1 MNPQCQCHIGPT
13 ISMDKKQDL
22 TLFPTPF
29 QKEENLLNHPQQAQQ
44 PQQQQPT
51 DQTTILPQHRPL
63 PKENITATAKCRL
76 TIENAVTN
84 ANLLSKKPT
93 AEPGLCTSLK
103 KLDRRLDEMFDSPEV
118 THAFSVLREKMEK
131 DFKTKQLELKKDSVT
146 YVFRTKQLK
155 VDYDNTRM
163 YFDTRD
169 NYVSPEIIR
178 ARFKQVC
185 NTDEY
190 LEAKKSLLFNK

>member
-1 MNPQCQCHIGPT
+1 MNP
-13 ISMDKKQDL
+13 KQNL
-22 TLFPTPF
+22 ILFPN
-29 QKEENLLNHPQQAQQ
+29 QKEENLLNRPQQAQQ

-51 DQTTILPQHRPL
+51 EQTTIMPQHHPL
-63 PKENITATAKCRL
+63 PKKNITATAKCKL
-76 TIENAVTN
+76 TTENVVTN
-84 ANLLSKKPT
+84 AELLSKKT
-93 AEPGLCTSLK
+93 TTDGLCTSLK
-103 KLDRRLDEMFDSPEV
+103 TLDRRLDEMFDSPEV

-131 DFKTKQLELKKDSVT
+131 DFKTKQLEKKDSVT

-155 VDYDNTRM
+155 VDYDDTRM

-190 LEAKKSLLFNK
+190 LEAKKSLLLNK

>member
-1 MNPQCQCHIGPT
+1 MNQKRCHIGV
-13 ISMDKKQDL
+13 SLDKKQDL
-22 TLFPTPF
+22 TLFPIPF
-29 QKEENLLNHPQQAQQ
+29 QKEENLLNHPKQAQQ

-103 KLDRRLDEMFDSPEV
+103 TLDRRLDEMFDSPEA
-118 THAFSVLREKMEK
+118 THAFSVLRGKMKK
-131 DFKTKQLELKKDSVT
+131 DFKTKQLEKKDSV
-146 YVFRTKQLK
+146 QLK
-155 VDYDNTRM
+155 VDYDDTRM

-190 LEAKKSLLFNK
+190 LEAKKSLLLNK

>member
-1 MNPQCQCHIGPT
+1 
-13 ISMDKKQDL
+13 MDTKQDL

-44 PQQQQPT
+44 LQQQPPT
-51 DQTTILPQHRPL
+51 DQTTNLPQHHPL
-63 PKENITATAKCRL
+63 PKQNITATAKCKL

-103 KLDRRLDEMFDSPEV
+103 TLDRRLDEMFDSPEV
-118 THAFSVLREKMEK
+118 THAFSVLQEKMEK
-131 DFKTKQLELKKDSVT
+131 DFKTKQLKKDSVT
-146 YVFRTKQLK
+146 YVFRTKQLE
-155 VDYDNTRM
+155 VDYDDTRM

-169 NYVSPEIIR
+169 NYVSPKIIR

-185 NTDEY
+185 NTNEY
-190 LEAKKSLLFNK
+190 LEAKKSLLLNK

>member
-1 MNPQCQCHIGPT
+1 MNQ
-13 ISMDKKQDL
+13 KQNL

-29 QKEENLLNHPQQAQQ
+29 QKEDLSNHHHHPQQAQQ
-44 PQQQQPT
+44 PPQPT
-51 DQTTILPQHRPL
+51 EQTTILPRHRPL
-63 PKENITATAKCRL
+63 PKKNITATAKCRL
-76 TIENAVTN
+76 TVENVVPN
-84 ANLLSKKPT
+84 AKLLSKQPT
-93 AEPGLCTSLK
+93 TDPGLCTSLK
-103 KLDRRLDEMFDSPEV
+103 KLDRRLDEMFDSPEA

-146 YVFRTKQLK
+146 YVSRTKQLK
-155 VDYDNTRM
+155 VDYDDTRM

-190 LEAKKSLLFNK
+190 LEAKKSLLLNK